1 MNSLTDKTVHKRDIL
16 DKNDLYSFE
25 SVGSI
30 LHRLLQDRRTPMI
43 TVTRFQLFSS
53 RRGRDTV
60 VRLSFNYDAGLV
72 TDLKTLIRR
81 YEARAFNASKNILA
95 GGGWLPKFKCWFVE
109 ESIWPDIKNDLIELG
124 YSVNEPTPKA
134 VGL

>member
-16 DKNDLYSFE
+16 DKNDLHSFE

-30 LHRLLQDRRTPMI
+30 MRGFLQARRAPMI
-43 TVTRFQLFSS
+43 TITHFQPFVS

-60 VRLSFNYDAGLV
+60 VRLSFSYDASLV
-72 TDLKTLIRR
+72 ADLRTLIRK
-81 YEARAFNASKNILA
+81 YETHALSPDARC

-109 ESIWPDIKNDLIELG
+109 EPIWPDIKNDLIELG
-124 YSVNEPTPKA
+124 YSVHEPTPKA